1 MSDPPGSKTLPGSNS
16 PSMSEQCR
24 SALNQALAD
33 QEREWRKGDSTFV
46 EKYLEREP
54 VLRSNAEAILDLIYK
69 EVLLRCR
76 RDEKPQFEEYARR
89 FPDLADALGPI
100 FEVHHALESDD
111 ATNSAFAKGERTLPA
126 TAPHE
131 VSLTL
136 PELPGYELLERLG
149 HGGMGVVY
157 KARQKSLGRI
167 VALKMVLAGAHASPD
182 AVARFRCEADA
193 VAKLAHPNIVQ
204 IYEIGEHEGRPFLSL
219 EFVDGGSLDKKLA
232 GTPLPARDAARLVV
246 SLAGA
251 VHHAHLQGV
260 VHRDLKPANILI
272 SPFSD
277 GAEKTIGTP
286 KITDFGLAR
295 LGAGSGQTQ
304 SGDILG
310 TPSYMAP
317 EQAAGRNSEIG
328 PATDVYALGA
338 TLYELLTGR
347 PPFRADNPL
356 DTLMQVIDREPVSL
370 THLQPNVP
378 RDLDTICLKCLQK
391 APSKRYES
399 AEALADDLQR
409 FLDGKPIHAR
419 QTAAWERGWK
429 WAKRR
434 PALAGLYVLAVA
446 SAIALGLHNVWLSDA
461 LNETEK
467 QRHEAQ
473 KAQILAETA
482 AEQRRLQ
489 LVQARM
495 ADGSRLLDEGD
506 WFGALLPFA
515 DAYKLDEKDPKRAEM
530 HRIRLSTILRNCP
543 RLTQFWPHSG
553 DVSDA
558 EFSADGRRVLT
569 ASGNT
574 AHLFDAETGASG
586 PSMMHGKS
594 IAAIALS
601 PDGLQVATAAD
612 DKTVQIWDSATG
624 KRIASPL
631 DHAEAVEQIAFTSN
645 GDRIVTATRNVVQ
658 INGDATI
665 EVRIQLWQISTGKS
679 ASQPLKMEA
688 SPASQVALSSDGR
701 WAATAGL
708 DTTKAGRDAVL
719 TVWELATGKKVFAA
733 RNASA
738 GITKICFS
746 ANASRVAA
754 AYAEGTARV
763 WDCVSQKET
772 AHVRQGAPLL
782 HLAFSPNGRR
792 LATAGIDGVVNVWDT
807 VAGKAMVTLRHGPAF
822 THAVAYVAFS
832 PDGRHAV
839 TAGADNT
846 ARVWDATTGILIA
859 PRLRHGDKVTWASFG
874 RDGRQI
880 VTACADRAVRI
891 WDLASGQLAPPPL
904 EHEDGVAHASLN
916 SHGSQAVTAG
926 IDKVARVWDLTSGR
940 CQGPPLVH
948 THELRY
954 AAFAIDGRIITT
966 SENNRESQGE
976 ASVWDAP
983 TGKLLFR
990 RATAQSITGVM
1001 DTDLTVRRAWFSSDA
1016 STLLALD
1023 GTGAARVWKV
1033 SNGKA
1038 VTGVLEHKS
1047 AVTGVS
1053 FSGDGRHVVTE
1064 TFLPNLMSR
1073 ALLAT
1078 GESPAGLSKLIQ
1090 VMRPAKII
1098 NVWETAAGR
1107 RVASIG
1113 PWSDVGSLS
1122 FRRAV
1127 FCPDDRMLL
1136 IISDGEARLWNIADV
1151 CIVRRF
1157 RKPGAAV
1164 DNAALSP
1171 DGQTLATAS
1180 DDDTV
1185 QLWNAT
1191 NGEQIPTPV
1200 HFLHGEQKWP
1210 PLFSPDGRL
1219 LVVSIRPA
1227 GVRVWDAATGD
1238 PVSPPLRHPGQVESA
1253 TFSSDG
1259 RLLLTASDRA
1269 ARPWR
1274 LSADD
1279 RNADEWL
1286 RMAQML
1292 SCSRLHSQGGQPVPL
1307 SADELRSVWDE
1318 LHRSSANAFVV
1329 PMKDLIT
1336 WHAEAARAC
1345 EKLGRWDAALFQ
1357 LERLAVLD
1365 PERMDLF
1372 ARRGRANAETGRWT
1386 SAAADFEKVASFAA
1400 DKYQLWYRH
1409 ALVRLHLGE
1418 QDAYKRTCAEM
1429 LDRFESSKDLD
1440 AAQLAAWTS
1449 SLAPVPQSLGDRSAA
1464 AAKRAVRAHPRNHA
1478 RLLTLGAALFRAH
1491 RYADAVRTLEDANR
1505 MWSKDDNVWDWL
1517 YLSMAHHYL
1526 GNTDLAKSNFDK
1538 AARWIDQ
1545 RQVVGADGIRAATL
1559 FWSDRLELSVLRKEA
1574 EGYLRDRP
1582 SKKPKG

>member
-1 MSDPPGSKTLPGSNS
+1 
-16 PSMSEQCR
+16 
-24 SALNQALAD
+24 
-33 QEREWRKGDSTFV
+33 
-46 EKYLEREP
+46 
-54 VLRSNAEAILDLIYK
+54 
-69 EVLLRCR
+69 
-76 RDEKPQFEEYARR
+76 
-89 FPDLADALGPI
+89 
-100 FEVHHALESDD
+100 
-111 ATNSAFAKGERTLPA
+111 
-126 TAPHE
+126 
-131 VSLTL
+131 
-136 PELPGYELLERLG
+136 
-149 HGGMGVVY
+149 
-157 KARQKSLGRI
+157 
-167 VALKMVLAGAHASPD
+167 
-182 AVARFRCEADA
+182 
-193 VAKLAHPNIVQ
+193 
-204 IYEIGEHEGRPFLSL
+204 
-219 EFVDGGSLDKKLA
+219 
-232 GTPLPARDAARLVV
+232 
-246 SLAGA
+246 
-251 VHHAHLQGV
+251 
-260 VHRDLKPANILI
+260 
-272 SPFSD
+272 
-277 GAEKTIGTP
+277 
-286 KITDFGLAR
+286 
-295 LGAGSGQTQ
+295 
-304 SGDILG
+304 
-310 TPSYMAP
+310 
-317 EQAAGRNSEIG
+317 
-328 PATDVYALGA
+328 
-338 TLYELLTGR
+338 
-347 PPFRADNPL
+347 
-356 DTLMQVIDREPVSL
+356 
-370 THLQPNVP
+370 
-378 RDLDTICLKCLQK
+378 
-391 APSKRYES
+391 
-399 AEALADDLQR
+399 
-409 FLDGKPIHAR
+409 
-419 QTAAWERGWK
+419 
-429 WAKRR
+429 
-434 PALAGLYVLAVA
+434 
-446 SAIALGLHNVWLSDA
+446 
-461 LNETEK
+461 
-467 QRHEAQ
+467 
-473 KAQILAETA
+473 
-482 AEQRRLQ
+482 
-489 LVQARM
+489 
-495 ADGSRLLDEGD
+495 
-506 WFGALLPFA
+506 
-515 DAYKLDEKDPKRAEM
+515 
-530 HRIRLSTILRNCP
+530 
-543 RLTQFWPHSG
+543 
-553 DVSDA
+553 
-558 EFSADGRRVLT
+558 
-569 ASGNT
+569 
-574 AHLFDAETGASG
+574 
-586 PSMMHGKS
+586 
-594 IAAIALS
+594 
-601 PDGLQVATAAD
+601 
-612 DKTVQIWDSATG
+612 
-624 KRIASPL
+624 
-631 DHAEAVEQIAFTSN
+631 
-645 GDRIVTATRNVVQ
+645 
-658 INGDATI
+658 
-665 EVRIQLWQISTGKS
+665 
-679 ASQPLKMEA
+679 
-688 SPASQVALSSDGR
+688 
-701 WAATAGL
+701 
-708 DTTKAGRDAVL
+708 
-719 TVWELATGKKVFAA
+719 
-733 RNASA
+733 
-738 GITKICFS
+738 
-746 ANASRVAA
+746 
-754 AYAEGTARV
+754 
-763 WDCVSQKET
+763 
-772 AHVRQGAPLL
+772 
-782 HLAFSPNGRR
+782 
-792 LATAGIDGVVNVWDT
+792 
-807 VAGKAMVTLRHGPAF
+807 
-822 THAVAYVAFS
+822 
-832 PDGRHAV
+832 
-839 TAGADNT
+839 
-846 ARVWDATTGILIA
+846 
-859 PRLRHGDKVTWASFG
+859 
-874 RDGRQI
+874 
-880 VTACADRAVRI
+880 
-891 WDLASGQLAPPPL
+891 
-904 EHEDGVAHASLN
+904 
-916 SHGSQAVTAG
+916 
-926 IDKVARVWDLTSGR
+926 
-940 CQGPPLVH
+940 
-948 THELRY
+948 
-954 AAFAIDGRIITT
+954 
-966 SENNRESQGE
+966 
-976 ASVWDAP
+976 
-983 TGKLLFR
+983 
-990 RATAQSITGVM
+990 
-1001 DTDLTVRRAWFSSDA
+1001 
-1016 STLLALD
+1016 LLALD

-1269 ARPWR
+1269 ARAWR

-1318 LHRSSANAFVV
+1318 LHRSSASAFVV

-1400 DKYQLWYRH
+1400 DRYQLWYRH

-1464 AAKRAVRAHPRNHA
+1464 AAERAVRAHPRNHA

-1491 RYADAVRTLEDANR
+1491 RYADAVRALEDANR
-1505 MWSKDDNVWDWL
+1505 IWSKDDNVWDWL

-1574 EGYLRDRP
+1574 KGYLRDRP